1 MRFLTAGES
10 HGRCLLAILEGM
22 VSGLPINEDAINCDL
37 ARRQTGYGRGGRMS
51 IERDVVE
58 ILSGLED
65 GRTLGSPITIR
76 IPNQDFKIDTLP
88 QVTRPR
94 PGHAD
99 LVGAMKYD
107 RSDIRDVLERASAR
121 ETTARV
127 ALGSICK
134 QFLDHFGVKIVSHV
148 ISIGGVGIPKRQW
161 SFREIQDKVKTSA
174 VRCCD
179 PVASRKMMARIDF
192 AKKNKDTL
200 GGIFE
205 VRVHGV
211 PRLIAEDKKF
221 QAGLVFGLMSIQ
233 AVKGI
238 ETKRTNSATNSV
250 DSDIILVGAM
260 KPIATLMRPLKSVDI
275 KSKTRVLAT
284 VERSDVTAVPAC
296 GVVAEAMAAFE
307 IAKFYMDRFGGV
319 SLRKLKEY
327 FHKTIIDLDL

>member
-1 MRFLTAGES
+1 MLFLTAGES

-22 VSGLPINEDAINCDL
+22 VSGLPINEDAINRDL

-51 IERDVVE
+51 IEKDVAE
-58 ILSGLED
+58 ILSGLKD

-99 LVGAMKYD
+99 LAGAVKYN

-134 QFLDHFGVKIVSHV
+134 QFLNHFGVNIISHV
-148 ISIGGVGIPKRQW
+148 ISIGGVGMSKRQW
-161 SFREIQDKVKTSA
+161 SFREIQNKVEKSA

-179 PVASRKMMARIDF
+179 SAASRKMMARIDF

-211 PRLIAEDKKF
+211 PKLIAEDKKF

-238 ETKRTNSATNSV
+238 EIKRMNSATNDV
-250 DSDIILVGAM
+250 DSDILLVGAM

-275 KSKTRVLAT
+275 KSKTPVLAT

-307 IAKFYMDRFGGV
+307 IAKFYADQFGTG
-319 SLRKLKEY
+319 SLYELKKR
-327 FHKTIIDLDL
+327 FHKTVAD